1 MFAQCFLIMESCLIN
16 ERQRPQPGAVRFLD
30 ALIQNRVPFVIL
42 TNRSAQLRTAM
53 AEGMNRAGFHN
64 VAAEMFYTSTMAA
77 VDAIIKKYPDKKN
90 AGYIGGKGMLELLR
104 IGGFAL
110 NMDRA
115 DWVFVGSDHN
125 STYNDYSYCLKLVER
140 GAYIVSV
147 DPSPTERSLSGTLIG
162 SGSVVKMLE
171 YASGTRAIEA
181 GIPAP
186 LIVSRAL
193 KYLRK
198 DISDA
203 VLITAHPETEIVCG
217 NNAGIRTVLF
227 APAMDEKENAL
238 LRRIHPDYVAEDLS
252 ALLR

>member
-77 VDAIIKKYPDKKN
+77 VDAIVKKYPDKKN

-115 DWVFVGSDHN
+115 DWVFVGSDHS

-171 YASGTRAIEA
+171 YASGTRAIKA

-193 KYLRK
+193 KYLRREI
-198 DISDA
+198 DDA
-203 VLITAHPETEIVCG
+203 VLIASHPETEIVCG